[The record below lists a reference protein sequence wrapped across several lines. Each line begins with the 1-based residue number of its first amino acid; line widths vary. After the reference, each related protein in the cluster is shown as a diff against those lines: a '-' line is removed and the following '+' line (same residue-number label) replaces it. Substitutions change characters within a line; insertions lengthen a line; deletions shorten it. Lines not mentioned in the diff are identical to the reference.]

1 MTKDEALRQFA
12 EQGRITNTGDERE
25 KALEAFAK
33 EGRIAPKQPDLW
45 ALQPESTGVPSV
57 PAPAT
62 PAKTLSP
69 SKPPLFKP
77 GEERPVG
84 WDAMTGNIPDNP
96 DLKTEQDMW
105 HSFIAGGKGG
115 IGNVVSGL
123 GYLGTKLR
131 GQKLKDWA
139 YNTADEWARSAAESQ
154 MKVQNP
160 ESLLNRVVSGTG
172 SSLPM
177 MVPSLLAS
185 LAAAPAGGALGAG
198 LVGMGVRG
206 LMGSSEAAGNAGE
219 VYRDM
224 IAQGLS
230 PELAE
235 QGADRSFMTELPLNI
250 LTEHLGVFGNMGSKV
265 IKSPIARS
273 IAGEALQEGAQETYQ
288 ALIPE
293 AAKGSAGKGLMDYA
307 GNLAKQVPNAPG
319 AFMNEGVPAMIS
331 GALMG
336 GGGQLVANIQ
346 ARQTPGTVA
355 PAPSPTPVGLPPA
368 GGVTQGAD
376 RNALAPQSYQFN
388 GGEVRK
394 PVPVAPVGMM
404 DMVKPATP
412 QETPKPVVAKTP
424 AATPGMVTPQEQ
436 KPLTTNPKTLSE
448 IMEQTS
454 RAYANAAS
462 QLSNVI
468 GGPKAPSVQP
478 TVQPP
483 IQPKREPKGN
493 LGKEEEIVTPDGR
506 TKIGTQFAIVPADSL
521 VASNTADMEANPD
534 YPQELQP
541 RNRER
546 TASLA
551 QINDIVN
558 NLDPERLG
566 ESRLSSEGAPI
577 VGAEDGVVESGNGR
591 TIAIQRAY
599 RDGAPGAKKYK
610 EWLTQNAERFG
621 LTSKAAQDIENP
633 VLVRVRTGQMSPQ
646 HIDVGFWDDE
656 EGRKQYSPKG
666 NDYMIVG
673 KKGATALDTQ
683 NMTVGQREKAV
694 RMDNQKIAEQM
705 EAEGKDVKTIWMAT
719 GWQKGK
725 DGKWRYEIADGKW
738 KPAAFKNPD
747 VVLDKTTTDGTR
759 YRETTLEQIYDAP
772 NLYRA
777 YPELKKTEVT
787 IAPMRGAQGEY
798 SPMNGITLSDELFK
812 TKDENLMRQIARLES
827 SAPYIAYQKALA
839 EAEKIEDP
847 NEWDRVT
854 RRLEEEWGSTS
865 IGSALNKLYSKP
877 RYVTTKGPSEGV
889 MRTLVHEIQH
899 AVQNIEGT
907 MRGGGPEYMDWMLKN
922 RQRALKAADIFQRF
936 KAARDKNPSA
946 TDAEITAEVKRV
958 FNAEARMFRMT
969 PEMRVE
975 WDNLFE
981 SYKDGALKAIKND
994 VQFKKDLN
1002 DLRKKTDWKS
1012 GLKPIASG
1020 RDAYE
1025 RLESEVEARGAS
1037 KRLEMTEKERAATPL
1052 SETENIPRE
1061 DQIVLNDEREATGVN
1076 SLFEADDFDAQDKG
1090 EFGPVYRGYEGES
1103 AVAKL
1108 MKEKQGEVISAMR
1121 DPRLGDNSSIDFVW
1135 GIPGDPQK
1143 NYKGGYGFAHI
1154 KAKHGIEAA
1163 ELVPKIIREG
1173 KIELQ
1178 DDKDLAIYQS
1188 ADGVVALRRT
1198 WDDKAKNWVLTSYL
1212 PNTMK
1217 DPRPDRTSEIVGQT
1231 GESGSSPDRDL
1242 SKKTIPHPA
1251 EIDNAD
1257 KTLDSTADPYGKN
1270 DGEIEIADPENKSL
1284 VRVKDIFTAMR
1295 KIAPVRK
1302 GIATRKKGVVG
1313 VAKKDSHVA
1322 RTRYWNDIPTAL
1334 HETGHILDYKM
1345 GLREDIPMPME
1356 RNAINE
1362 ELLDLGK
1369 RTSGEKVVADYE
1381 NGDVSS
1387 ATFQDAEA
1395 YLTKEGIAEFFREY
1409 ALDPTRAEQLAPSYY
1424 KRFTETLENHER
1436 FASVVKELEKVTR
1449 DYYSQSL
1456 HDRALAGIHSGG
1468 EKEKLSLKE
1477 TAQKAWDKF
1486 LFEID
1491 DRTIYLKKIQDMVK
1505 DYAMKF
1511 APEMMQGK
1519 YLKDKFAF
1527 HTLLR
1532 TMPGFMGKAKSD
1544 IKAMLEPLKKMGA
1557 ERYEDLQVYLKL
1569 RGALDYWDN
1578 DMEPGIGMNRSEA
1591 ESEINRIAA
1600 AYPIIPEAAEKVRTA
1615 YNSMVEK
1622 TMVDSGIW
1630 SMDELTQWREKFK
1643 NYVPFMRV
1651 NDDGSVRLP
1660 PTKGKSGSTFID
1672 LGKGTAQRKGLGG
1685 ENAFMGTQDP
1695 VEAMLKN
1702 VLIFNRLAE
1711 KNRIGQALVASAEA
1725 APTEFSWLAEPITT
1739 NEKSGGSTFHV
1750 WRDGKKQLFATDP
1763 DILEALTGMDQA
1775 FSNNILLQT
1784 AAKFSNTLKLGATRM
1799 NPAFW
1804 MVNLAR
1810 DAAYASLVSDSMAP
1824 PLWNT
1829 AKGLVALASKD
1840 AETQE
1845 LVKKAFDSGVGYSG
1859 ITELGLNMSN
1869 KKVSQAIRRQI
1880 GDEKFWKKFTGA
1892 WDASVGEMNERIE
1905 MAPKI
1910 TEFIN
1915 LVKKGVPE
1923 RQAAMMAREVNLDF
1937 SRGGRTGK
1945 AVNQVTAFSNPAVQ
1959 GTSKLARTAF
1969 SKETAGKFWLKTGLF
1984 VVLPSII
1991 SWALNKDDDE
2001 YKRLSRDLKDRYWMF
2016 KAGDKWIR
2024 IPKPELA
2031 GLCGSFTER
2040 LLDDLN
2046 KKDPDAFRG
2055 FGRAVFEA
2063 AAPSLLPTILTP
2075 ILEHKMEKS
2084 FFFDNDIIPKKLQGL
2099 PPEMQYT
2106 RDTSSIARFLGKAWG
2121 VSPMIVDNY
2130 IKGYTG
2136 GAGEA
2141 LSKLPDT
2148 IMDITGTSGNVPR
2161 EAKRFS
2167 EYLLINR
2174 FTADP
2179 LRNSESIK
2187 RFYDLKEQTATERA
2201 GFEAKIRAGERLK
2214 MPYDAAMAKSFA
2226 KTGESLSELRKTI
2239 ASIQRSKNIGPE
2251 EKRKRIDRLN
2261 LQMNQLAER
2270 MLDRYY
2276 KGRDRR

>member
-69 SKPPLFKP
+69 SNPPLFKP

-96 DLKTEQDMW
+96 DLTTEQDMW

-160 ESLLNRVVSGTG
+160 ESLLNRVVSGIG

-307 GNLAKQVPNAPG
+307 GNLAKQVPNAPE

-336 GGGQLVANIQ
+336 GGAQLAANIQ
-346 ARQTPGTVA
+346 ARQTPGTVT
-355 PAPSPTPVGLPPA
+355 PAPSPAPVGLPPV

-376 RNALAPQSYQFN
+376 RNALTPQSYQFN
-388 GGEVRK
+388 GGGVGK
-394 PVPVAPVGMM
+394 PVPVAPI
-404 DMVKPATP
+404 
-412 QETPKPVVAKTP
+412 ETPKPVVAKGS
-424 AATPGMVTPQEQ
+424 AAIPGMVTPQEQ

-448 IMEQTS
+448 IMEQTG

-468 GGPKAPSVQP
+468 GGPKAPKAPTVQP

-483 IQPKREPKGN
+483 IQPKREPKGI
-493 LGKEEEIVTPDGR
+493 LGKEEEITTPDGR
-506 TKIGTQFAIVPADSL
+506 IKVGTQFVVVPADSL
-521 VASNTADMEANPD
+521 VPSYTVDMEVNPD

-541 RNRER
+541 RNRKR
-546 TASLA
+546 AASLA
-551 QINDIVN
+551 RINDIVN

-566 ESRLSSEGAPI
+566 ESQLSSEGAPI
-577 VGAEDGVVESGNGR
+577 VGSEDGVVESGNGR

-599 RDGAPGAKKYK
+599 RDGNPGAKKYK
-610 EWLTQNAERFG
+610 EWLIQNAERFG
-621 LTSKAAQDIENP
+621 LGSKAVQDTEDP
-633 VLVRVRTGQMSPQ
+633 VLIRVRMGQMTPQ
-646 HIDVGFWDDE
+646 QRQAFAALSNKTKAADAESAWGIQKKLEFETPAATTESEVNPETTTFSEKAPVLPNELRGAKLNVQTQKEGHGNLGRESEIVTSIEDDGEALKRALGALVSKSGKSQARVRDIKQAMEKQGWDKARTEKTLWELFAKNDITLSTDYLGHPTPEDYKEALDSGLRDRPFIDVGFWDDE

-666 NDYMIVG
+666 NDYMIIG

-683 NMTVGQREKAV
+683 
-694 RMDNQKIAEQM
+694 
-705 EAEGKDVKTIWMAT
+705 
-719 GWQKGK
+719 
-725 DGKWRYEIADGKW
+725 
-738 KPAAFKNPD
+738 
-747 VVLDKTTTDGTR
+747 
-759 YRETTLEQIYDAP
+759 
-772 NLYRA
+772 
-777 YPELKKTEVT
+777 
-787 IAPMRGAQGEY
+787 
-798 SPMNGITLSDELFK
+798 
-812 TKDENLMRQIARLES
+812 
-827 SAPYIAYQKALA
+827 
-839 EAEKIEDP
+839 
-847 NEWDRVT
+847 
-854 RRLEEEWGSTS
+854 
-865 IGSALNKLYSKP
+865 
-877 RYVTTKGPSEGV
+877 
-889 MRTLVHEIQH
+889 
-899 AVQNIEGT
+899 
-907 MRGGGPEYMDWMLKN
+907 
-922 RQRALKAADIFQRF
+922 
-936 KAARDKNPSA
+936 
-946 TDAEITAEVKRV
+946 
-958 FNAEARMFRMT
+958 
-969 PEMRVE
+969 
-975 WDNLFE
+975 
-981 SYKDGALKAIKND
+981 
-994 VQFKKDLN
+994 
-1002 DLRKKTDWKS
+1002 
-1012 GLKPIASG
+1012 
-1020 RDAYE
+1020 
-1025 RLESEVEARGAS
+1025 
-1037 KRLEMTEKERAATPL
+1037 
-1052 SETENIPRE
+1052 NIPRE
-1061 DQIVLNDEREATGVN
+1061 DQIVLNDEREATGAN
-1076 SLFEADDFDAQDKG
+1076 SLFEADDLDAQG
-1090 EFGPVYRGYEGES
+1090 RPRP
-1103 AVAKL
+1103 
-1108 MKEKQGEVISAMR
+1108 EVI
-1121 DPRLGDNSSIDFVW
+1121 
-1135 GIPGDPQK
+1135 
-1143 NYKGGYGFAHI
+1143 
-1154 KAKHGIEAA
+1154 
-1163 ELVPKIIREG
+1163 
-1173 KIELQ
+1173 
-1178 DDKDLAIYQS
+1178 
-1188 ADGVVALRRT
+1188 AD
-1198 WDDKAKNWVLTSYL
+1198 
-1212 PNTMK
+1212 
-1217 DPRPDRTSEIVGQT
+1217 SEIEVG
-1231 GESGSSPDRDL
+1231 
-1242 SKKTIPHPA
+1242 
-1251 EIDNAD
+1251 
-1257 KTLDSTADPYGKN
+1257 
-1270 DGEIEIADPENKSL
+1270 DPENKSL

-1302 GIATRKKGVVG
+1302 GIPTRKEGVMG
-1313 VAKKDSHVA
+1313 LAKKDSHVA

-1334 HETGHILDYKM
+1334 HEIGHILDYKM

-1362 ELLDLGK
+1362 ELLELGK
-1369 RTSGEKVVADYE
+1369 RTSGEEVVADYE
-1381 NGDVSS
+1381 NGDVPSE
-1387 ATFQDAEA
+1387 TFQDAEA

-1409 ALDPTRAEQLAPSYY
+1409 ALDPTRAEQLAPFYY

-1436 FASVVKELEKVTR
+1436 FASVVKELGKVTR

-1468 EKEKLSLKE
+1468 EKKKLSLKE
-1477 TAQKAWDKF
+1477 TAQKAWNKF

-1491 DRTIYLKKIQDMVK
+1491 DKTGRLEKIQDMVK
-1505 DYAMKF
+1505 DYATKF

-1527 HTLLR
+1527 HTMLR

-1600 AYPIIPEAAEKVRTA
+1600 AYPIIPETAEKVRAA
-1615 YNSMVEK
+1615 YNTMVEK

-1643 NYVPFMRV
+1643 DYVPFMRV
-1651 NDDGSVRLP
+1651 DDSGSIHLP
-1660 PTKGKSGSTFID
+1660 PTRGKHGSTFVD
-1672 LGKGTAQRKGLGG
+1672 LGKGTTRRKGLGWKD
-1685 ENAFMGTQDP
+1685 AFMGTQDP
-1695 VEAMLKN
+1695 IEAMLKN

-1711 KNRIGQALVASAEA
+1711 KNRVGQALIAAAEA

-1739 NEKSGGSTFHV
+1739 GEKSGGSTFYV

-1775 FSNNILLQT
+1775 FSNNVLLQT
-1784 AAKFSNTLKLGATRM
+1784 AAKFSNTLKLGATRI

-1810 DAAYASLVSDSMAP
+1810 DAAYSSLVSDSMAP

-1829 AKGLVALASKD
+1829 VKGLVALASKD
-1840 AETQE
+1840 AETQA
-1845 LVKKAFDSGVGYSG
+1845 LVKKAFDNGMGYSG
-1859 ITELGLNMSN
+1859 ITELGLDMSN

-1892 WDASVGEMNERIE
+1892 WDATVGEINERIE
-1905 MAPKI
+1905 IAPKI
-1910 TEFIN
+1910 VEFIN

-1923 RQAAMMAREVNLDF
+1923 RQAAMQAREVNLDF

-1945 AVNQVTAFSNPAVQ
+1945 VVNQVTAFFNPAVQ

-1969 SKETAGKFWLKTGLF
+1969 SKETAVKFWLKTILY
-1984 VVLPSII
+1984 VVLPSVL
-1991 SWALNKDDDE
+1991 SWGLNKDDDE
-2001 YKRLSRDLKDRYWMF
+2001 YKRLSRDLKDRYWLF

-2024 IPKPELA
+2024 IPKPEFV
-2031 GLCGSFTER
+2031 GLFGSFAER
-2040 LLDDLN
+2040 LLDHLN

-2055 FGRAVFEA
+2055 FGRAVFEGA
-2063 AAPSLLPTILTP
+2063 MPPLMPTLLSP
-2075 ILEHKMEKS
+2075 ILEHRTGKS

-2136 GAGEA
+2136 GAGES

-2239 ASIQRSKNIGPE
+2239 ASIQRSKNIGAE

>member
-57 PAPAT
+57 PVPAT

-69 SKPPLFKP
+69 SNPPLFKP

-96 DLKTEQDMW
+96 DLTTEQDMW

-123 GYLGTKLR
+123 GYFGTKLR

-160 ESLLNRVVSGTG
+160 ESLLNRVVSGIG

-307 GNLAKQVPNAPG
+307 GNLAKQVPNAPE

-336 GGGQLVANIQ
+336 GGAQLAANIQ
-346 ARQTPGTVA
+346 ARQTPGTVT
-355 PAPSPTPVGLPPA
+355 PAPSHTPVGLPPV

-376 RNALAPQSYQFN
+376 RNALTPQSYQFN
-388 GGEVRK
+388 GGEVGK
-394 PVPVAPVGMM
+394 PVPVAPI
-404 DMVKPATP
+404 
-412 QETPKPVVAKTP
+412 ETPKPVVAKGT
-424 AATPGMVTPQEQ
+424 AAIPGMVTPQEQ

-448 IMEQTS
+448 IMEQTG

-468 GGPKAPSVQP
+468 GGPKAPKAPTVQP

-483 IQPKREPKGN
+483 IQPKREPKGI
-493 LGKEEEIVTPDGR
+493 LGKEEEITTPDGR
-506 TKIGTQFAIVPADSL
+506 IKVGTQFVVVPADSL
-521 VASNTADMEANPD
+521 VPSYTVDMEVNPD

-546 TASLA
+546 AASLA
-551 QINDIVN
+551 RINDIVN

-566 ESRLSSEGAPI
+566 ESQLSSEGAPI
-577 VGAEDGVVESGNGR
+577 VGSEDGVVESGNGR

-599 RDGAPGAKKYK
+599 RDGNPGAKKYK
-610 EWLTQNAERFG
+610 EWLIQNAERFG
-621 LTSKAAQDIENP
+621 LSSKAVQDTEAP
-633 VLVRVRTGQMSPQ
+633 VLIRVRMGQMTPQ
-646 HIDVGFWDDE
+646 QRQAFAALSNKTKAADAESALGIQKKLEFETPAATTESEVNPETTTFSEKAPVLPNELRGAKLNVQTQKEGHGNLGRESEIATSIADDGEALKYALGALVSKSGKSQARVRDIKQAMEKQGWDKARTEKALWELQAKNDITLSTDYLGHPTPEDYKEALDSGLRDRPYLDVGFWDDK

-666 NDYMIVG
+666 NDYMIIG

-683 NMTVGQREKAV
+683 
-694 RMDNQKIAEQM
+694 
-705 EAEGKDVKTIWMAT
+705 
-719 GWQKGK
+719 
-725 DGKWRYEIADGKW
+725 
-738 KPAAFKNPD
+738 
-747 VVLDKTTTDGTR
+747 
-759 YRETTLEQIYDAP
+759 
-772 NLYRA
+772 
-777 YPELKKTEVT
+777 
-787 IAPMRGAQGEY
+787 
-798 SPMNGITLSDELFK
+798 
-812 TKDENLMRQIARLES
+812 
-827 SAPYIAYQKALA
+827 
-839 EAEKIEDP
+839 
-847 NEWDRVT
+847 
-854 RRLEEEWGSTS
+854 
-865 IGSALNKLYSKP
+865 
-877 RYVTTKGPSEGV
+877 
-889 MRTLVHEIQH
+889 
-899 AVQNIEGT
+899 
-907 MRGGGPEYMDWMLKN
+907 
-922 RQRALKAADIFQRF
+922 
-936 KAARDKNPSA
+936 
-946 TDAEITAEVKRV
+946 
-958 FNAEARMFRMT
+958 
-969 PEMRVE
+969 
-975 WDNLFE
+975 
-981 SYKDGALKAIKND
+981 
-994 VQFKKDLN
+994 
-1002 DLRKKTDWKS
+1002 
-1012 GLKPIASG
+1012 
-1020 RDAYE
+1020 
-1025 RLESEVEARGAS
+1025 
-1037 KRLEMTEKERAATPL
+1037 
-1052 SETENIPRE
+1052 NIPRE

-1532 TMPGFMGKAKSD
+1532 TTPGFMGKAKSD